1 MCVYRLEERG
11 QRGRVVAVPG
21 GRGRFLEGLGERRDG
36 GSSCVAVPVLVVD
49 TTGVGVGWVRDTCAN
64 EAILC
69 RVVLKSPGVA
79 FGGVAS
85 SVNHMG
91 WYRLRARYE
100 EIIKDRLSC
109 RIFN

>member
-1 MCVYRLEERG
+1 MYRLKERG
-11 QRGRVVAVPG
+11 RRGRVVTVPV

-36 GSSCVAVPVLVVD
+36 GSSCAAVPVHVAD
-49 TTGVGVGWVRDTCAN
+49 ATGVSVGWVRDTGKN

-69 RVVLKSPGVA
+69 RVVLKSQGVT